1 MTLRVKEFTSHDTC
15 SVTGNACNTACV
27 INACIIFVVI
37 DGDTQLSSLMV
48 IK

>member
-1 MTLRVKEFTSHDTC
+1 MTLRVKEFTSHDT
-15 SVTGNACNTACV
+15 VTGNACNTACV